1 MILTIRE
8 RAVFILL
15 SKIEN
20 SSISSH
26 FTNFQHNLSG
36 SKCNSVFILLF
47 KSQDQIHVNYNIEN
61 FTLIEQI
68 PKTLSAD
75 FERIYSC
82 FYVSFIMNGFHHHN
96 LFNTLRIYTKNFLV
110 PIQFGNKLRYLPSI
124 NIIERLNFNGQISPQ
139 RVKMLPKVGTIKQ
152 EMTHCFNIHFA

>member
-26 FTNFQHNLSG
+26 FTNFQKNLSD

-68 PKTLSAD
+68 PKKLSAD

-82 FYVSFIMNGFHHHN
+82 FYVSSIMNGFHHHN
-96 LFNTLRIYTKNFLV
+96 LFNTLRIYTKNF
-110 PIQFGNKLRYLPSI
+110 KLKSTRNPNFWYRSSLAINSDICLPSI
-124 NIIERLNFNGQISPQ
+124 SLNVLTLMVKLAHNESKCSQKLGQSS
-139 RVKMLPKVGTIKQ
+139 KK
-152 EMTHCFNIHFA
+152 